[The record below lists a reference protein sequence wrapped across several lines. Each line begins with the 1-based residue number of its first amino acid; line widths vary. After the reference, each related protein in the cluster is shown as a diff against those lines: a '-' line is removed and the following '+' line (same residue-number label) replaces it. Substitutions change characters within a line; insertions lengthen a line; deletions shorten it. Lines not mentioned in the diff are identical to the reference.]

1 MPGALLGLGCDF
13 SGLALCTGCRSGL
26 ASCCSGMVRS
36 WLAWGS
42 LAVIGIFRIVW
53 RIAAR
58 STDCA
63 VRGTDRVFL
72 ALKLEQ
78 ISIFSLPE

>member
-13 SGLALCTGCRSGL
+13 GGLALSTGCRSGL
-26 ASCCSGMVRS
+26 ASCYCGMDRS
-36 WLAWGS
+36 WLARGS
-42 LAVIGIFRIVW
+42 LAVIGILRIVW

-63 VRGTDRVFL
+63 VRGTDRIFI
-72 ALKLEQ
+72 ALKLK
-78 ISIFSLPE
+78 